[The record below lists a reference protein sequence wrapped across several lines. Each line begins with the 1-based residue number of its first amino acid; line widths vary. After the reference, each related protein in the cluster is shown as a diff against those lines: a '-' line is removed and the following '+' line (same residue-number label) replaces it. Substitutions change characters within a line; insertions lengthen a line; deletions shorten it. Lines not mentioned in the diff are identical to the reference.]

1 MRLSLVLPSALAL
14 ALLASPSFAQS
25 PQDRATARLA
35 AEEADKKLAAKDY
48 DGALDLFTKA
58 DALVPAPTL
67 KLQIGRVQAQRGKLV
82 EAQQILIDASR
93 SAPTAGE
100 PPSWAKAR
108 EDAAKEAAAIKA
120 RIPALEI
127 TIEGPP
133 KDKPV
138 KVTIDGE
145 AVNPATLGLPRA
157 TNPGQHTVRAEADGY
172 QPAETTLALKE
183 GDRTPLVLK
192 LTATS
197 GAAAVVVPPPPPPGQ
212 GDQPAQPAKKWEP
225 PPPASA
231 PGARTH
237 DGFFLRMGLGVAFHS
252 SSVKQTPSDSGV
264 SGAKIELTGSGVAVD
279 FQIGGAVSKGVVLAA
294 DLGGHVI
301 DGPDRKVTPDSTS
314 VSRTDKLPGKVSYS
328 RFGGVV
334 VIYPNPTGGFHLF
347 GGGGFGTAQ
356 VTPDNTSI
364 DPVKVSGPQING
376 GVGYEGWIGN
386 EWSLGGLLRLDVPF
400 LKGTEK
406 NVPITNSA
414 GRIVGTTDVKD
425 DVTGVIPSIV
435 LNLTY
440 NLPGDAGIAC
450 FSGSSPGPD
459 PAW

>member
-1 MRLSLVLPSALAL
+1 MRLHLVLPSALAL

-127 TIEGPP
+127 TVEGPP

-212 GDQPAQPAKKWEP
+212 GDQPPPPAKKLEP
-225 PPPASA
+225 PPESA
-231 PGARTH
+231 AAAGANTH
-237 DGFFLRMGLGVAFHS
+237 DGFFLRVGAGLAIHKT
-252 SSVKQTPSDSGV
+252 SVKISPAANSSLHTTVELSG
-264 SGAKIELTGSGVAVD
+264 SGAAFDI
-279 FQIGGAVSKGVVLAA
+279 QIGGAVAKGVVLAG

-301 DGPDRKVTPDSTS
+301 NKPSSKITDSSIGSFNSNSTEEKA
-314 VSRTDKLPGKVSYS
+314 TLTYS
-328 RFGGVV
+328 RVGAVIVV
-334 VIYPNPTGGFHLF
+334 YPNNTGGFHLF
-347 GGGGFGTAQ
+347 GGGGFGTYLFKPDDSAQ
-356 VTPDNTSI
+356 DKISA
-364 DPVKVSGPQING
+364 SGGQVNA
-376 GVGYEGWIGN
+376 GVGYEGWVGK

-400 LKGTEK
+400 LSSTQNTTNNGR
-406 NVPITNSA
+406 VPN
-414 GRIVGTTDVKD
+414 GVDLKYE
-425 DVTGVIPSIV
+425 VTGVIPSIL
-435 LNLTY
+435 LNFTY
-440 NLPGDAGIAC
+440 N
-450 FSGSSPGPD
+450 
-459 PAW
+459 

>member
-93 SAPTAGE
+93 SAPSPGE

-127 TIEGPP
+127 TVEGPP

-212 GDQPAQPAKKWEP
+212 GQTEQPPPKAWEP

-237 DGFFLRMGLGVAFHS
+237 DGFFLRFGLGMAIHKTS
-252 SSVKQTPSDSGV
+252 IKQSADNVTGRT
-264 SGAKIELTGSGVAVD
+264 IELTGNGVAFD
-279 FQIGGAVSKGVVLAA
+279 LQIGGTVAKGLILAG

-301 DGPDRKVTPDSTS
+301 NDPEVKITADNSS
-314 VSRTDKLPGKVSYS
+314 VSATDKIKGTLTYS
-328 RFGGVV
+328 RVGGVV
-334 VIYPNPTGGFHLF
+334 VFYPSPTSGLHLF
-347 GGGGFGTAQ
+347 GGGGFGTMN
-356 VTPDNTSI
+356 VKYDDSSI
-364 DPVKVSGPQING
+364 TTDKASGAQING
-376 GVGYEGWIGN
+376 GIGYEGWIGN
-386 EWSLGGLLRLDVPF
+386 EWSMGGLLRLDVPF
-400 LKGTEK
+400 LKGTSSQ
-406 NVPITNSA
+406 PIVDQNN
-414 GRIVGTTDVKD
+414 RFVRFQDVKSE
-425 DVTGVIPSIV
+425 VTGVIPTIM
-435 LNLTY
+435 LNFTY
-440 NLPGDAGIAC
+440 N
-450 FSGSSPGPD
+450 
-459 PAW
+459 